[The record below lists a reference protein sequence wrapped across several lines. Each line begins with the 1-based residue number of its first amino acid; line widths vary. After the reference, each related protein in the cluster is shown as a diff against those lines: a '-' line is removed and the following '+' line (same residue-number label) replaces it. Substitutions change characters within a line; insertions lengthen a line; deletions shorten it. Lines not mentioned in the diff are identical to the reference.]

1 MKAHLLYKDRD
12 LNLHRE
18 PGWNE
23 EALVRDL
30 GLNTLYQSM
39 ASGDAFI
46 LEIVRRVVVVSSVEP
61 DEIAWRQAIL
71 NDCIINEAVVRQLHA
86 IALEAI
92 EIEKRSYYSFFT
104 ASPSSVLHGSRE
116 LIQQFVGVLK
126 KLRSLADLQTA
137 SFQSEGFVRFFSMIQ
152 GELTDDYFST
162 IQRCLKELKF
172 NGGVLISAGLGSGNK
187 GTQYILRKPRDKDP
201 NFLKRLLVKRP
212 PSLTFRIADRDEN
225 GARALADLEARGI
238 NLVANAL
245 AQSVDH
251 ILSFFTMLR
260 TELAFYIGCINL
272 HADLKRRCLRVCVP
286 VPLPRNDR
294 QLACD
299 GLYDASLALRMEHAP
314 VGNDVRGDGMELLII
329 TGANQG
335 GKSTFLCAVGLAQ
348 VMMQCGMFVAAESFS
363 ANVCDGIY
371 THYKREEDA
380 SMQSGKL
387 DEELRRMSEIVERI
401 QEHSLLLS
409 NESFAATNERE
420 GSEIA
425 RQIIAALLEKRVKI
439 VFVTHLYTLAHAL
452 YERRTQD
459 MMFLRAQ
466 REPDGERTFK
476 LTEAEPLQ
484 TSYGED
490 LYRQIFLSQRGGQ
503 TDVASAPVPD
513 CLAKAR

>member
-12 LNLHRE
+12 FNLHCER
-18 PGWNE
+18 GWNE

-46 LEIVRRVVVVSSVEP
+46 LEVVKGVVVVSSVEP
-61 DEIAWRQAIL
+61 DEIAWRQVIL
-71 NDCIINEAVVRQLHA
+71 NDCIINEAVVRQLYA

-92 EIEKRSYYSFFT
+92 EIEKKSYYSFFT

-126 KLRSLADLQTA
+126 KLRNLIDLQA
-137 SFQSEGFVRFFSMIQ
+137 ANFQSEGFVQFFSMIER
-152 GELTDDYFST
+152 ELADDYFST

-172 NGGVLISAGLGSGNK
+172 NRGVLISAGLGRGNK
-187 GTQYILRKPRDKDP
+187 GVNYILRKPRDKEP
-201 NFLKRLLVKRP
+201 NFLKRLLVKWP

-225 GARALADLEARGI
+225 GARALAELEARGI

-260 TELAFYIGCINL
+260 TDLAFYIGCVNL
-272 HADLKRRCLRVCVP
+272 HADVKRRGLRVCFP

-314 VGNDVRGDGMELLII
+314 VGNDVRGHGTELFII

-348 VMMQCGMFVAAESFS
+348 VMMQCGMFVAAASFS
-363 ANVCDGIY
+363 ANVCDGIF

-387 DEELRRMSEIVERI
+387 DEELRRMSEIVDHI
-401 QEHSLLLS
+401 HEHSLLLS

-425 RQIIAALLEKRVKI
+425 RQIIAALLEKHVKM
-439 VFVTHLYTLAHAL
+439 VVVTHLYTLAHAL
-452 YERRTQD
+452 YERRPQG

-476 LTEAEPLQ
+476 LIEAYPLQ

-490 LYRQIFLSQRGGQ
+490 LYRQIFSSRRDGQ
-503 TDVASAPVPD
+503 TDVESAAASD
-513 CLAKAR
+513 CLAKTG

>member
-1 MKAHLLYKDRD
+1 MKAYLLYKDRD
-12 LNLHRE
+12 FNLRRE
-18 PGWNE
+18 SGWNE
-23 EALVRDL
+23 EALAQDL

-39 ASGDAFI
+39 AHGDAFI
-46 LEIVRRVVVVSSVEP
+46 LEVVKRVVVVSLVEP
-61 DEIAWRQAIL
+61 DEIAWRQTILRDCIL
-71 NDCIINEAVVRQLHA
+71 NEDVIRQLYA

-92 EIEKRSYYSFFT
+92 ETEKKSYYSFFT
-104 ASPSSVLHGSRE
+104 ASPGSVLHGSRE

-126 KLRSLADLQTA
+126 KLRNLADLQA
-137 SFQSEGFVRFFSMIQ
+137 ANFQSEGFVQFFSMIQ
-152 GELTDDYFST
+152 RELPDDYFST

-172 NGGVLISAGLGSGNK
+172 NGGVLISAGLGCGNK
-187 GTQYILRKPRDKDP
+187 GVDYVLRKPYDKDP

-251 ILSFFTMLR
+251 IVSFFTMLR
-260 TELAFYIGCINL
+260 TELAFYIGCVNV
-272 HADLKRRCLRVCVP
+272 HAELKRRGVP
-286 VPLPRNDR
+286 MCIPIPLPCHER
-294 QLACD
+294 QLACED
-299 GLYDASLALRMEHAP
+299 LYDASLALRMEHAP
-314 VGNDVRGDGMELLII
+314 VGNDVRGDGTELIMI

-348 VMMQCGMFVAAESFS
+348 VMMQCGMFVGAVSFA
-363 ANVCDGIY
+363 ANVCDGIF

-387 DEELRRMSEIVERI
+387 DEELRRMSEIVDHIR
-401 QEHSLLLS
+401 EHSLLLS

-425 RQIIAALLEKRVKI
+425 RQIISALLEKRVKI

-452 YERRTQD
+452 YELRTQGV
-459 MMFLRAQ
+459 MFLRAQ
-466 REPDGERTFK
+466 RQPDGVRTFR

-490 LYRQIFLSQRGGQ
+490 LYLQIFSSPYDGQ
-503 TDVASAPVPD
+503 TDGESASVAD
-513 CLAKAR
+513 CLWKAG